1 MATKTVNIHNIN
13 CGHCTSTI
21 EREVGEIEGVTSVKA
36 EKDSKTVTIEWNDPP
51 IQWGQI
57 ADLLEEIGYPADINE
72 Q

>member
-36 EKDSKTVTIEWNDPP
+36 DKDSKTVTIEFYGT
-51 IQWGQI
+51 QKSFLFFTKKVKLG
-57 ADLLEEIGYPADINE
+57 EF
-72 Q
+72 